1 MNPMYLCGT
10 DATSDAVIRY
20 AIPESQIIEL
30 ASTSA
35 NVVDAAV
42 SFDGSIYHLADAR
55 VLNGAAAVAFLR
67 GVT

>member
-1 MNPMYLCGT
+1 MYICGT

-20 AIPESQIIEL
+20 AIPESRIVEL
-30 ASTSA
+30 ESTSA
-35 NVVDAAV
+35 NVVDV
-42 SFDGSIYHLADAR
+42 ETLEDLTTYHLADAR